1 MTTYLTCCREHDDD
15 EVVIFAKILG
25 EVELNRIRSGLRTA
39 AEALKAA
46 APANRSISV
55 LNASSLFAI
64 FEALSSDAV
73 LKDREFIH
81 DYLAEPFCLVQTART
96 LKLSDYV
103 PAMGYFAFD
112 RDVVRRTWAI
122 RSWNRMKRPPT
133 QAEFWWVVQEPLT
146 NALREAIISVP
157 IDESLSILWNGIKAI
172 VNVLKGVGLIRDGLR
187 TLEVNVYRLALDH
200 LQIRSPSF
208 ETILQVVTQLL
219 DASPSDFQEAMGAIP
234 PTSIIE
240 AICNAPEF
248 TRALAKNESAKKS
261 EDVSPTSV
269 LGWIKPF
276 MNSLNPT
283 SQPHAC
289 RALAVQLMD
298 RFDVDSIPEEVRLR
312 CFFAG
317 LQVLSTTLRNLVG
330 KQTPINEPVERAII
344 SEVMEV
350 AAKRIG
356 LILTVLQLLPDS
368 RFPNEDGRTAMDV
381 IFNVLALDCQC
392 FKMDYEIL
400 EAGAALHAGKSS
412 SQILWTAISN
422 AMTRNNIP
430 LARTVL
436 VSLVDLAGLEKFS
449 VRGEVGH
456 KADKLRFNDAYDQ
469 LLRSVARVFE
479 RISDFDPSQLAVLF
493 EKPETA
499 SALVSGL
506 FAAESPIYRAAM
518 EVMTVLSSQSGRREA
533 ITFLLENYF
542 ETTMTC
548 TGWAIKK
555 IANRHLFGPNP
566 RMLKLCKDMVD
577 ILCNP
582 QHGIFA
588 TRLLADLETGPVETF
603 YHCLWLAL
611 SVIFRMTETWGQVND
626 REMMKEFCRDTMQ
639 FAEMCFERCSV
650 FANAIDSARNTQGDS
665 RVKVEMENSPG
676 SKRRKLLQQ
685 TRPTLATMVRWL
697 RLRDEYL
704 AQTLA
709 NLVCKMLYSLEEV
722 GLTVAEPTYLYIEDV
737 AVRGVVKTILTPQ
750 QKAELRK
757 ALDEHLHRHSGTTTP
772 TDGAHPHVIELSD
785 STDESFTIMKAKTPA
800 QAHLRGLKSKAA
812 AIDLDQWKAKAKLP
826 PGSRGGQ
833 HDEILSASSSLERFN
848 AQQLQERQR
857 QRQQRQQ
864 QQSWPFHQG
873 LRPSAVTQKNAAE
886 AALAQKTFREKRER
900 EKQEKKARD
909 QEQVARFKREAE
921 KSSLAGIAQA
931 MPRPPSMMVS
941 SESDEE
947 DEDGDE
953 LDRELFGINK
963 PKETSEGVRGQRESQ
978 PRAPQ
983 LPIRQGPVRKV
994 KRVRNSKD
1002 MRARLA
1008 PDLSPLHR
1016 QILGW
1021 DFFHKGEFP
1030 PSTENDYSLVLST
1043 FRTPQQYQNTFQPLL
1058 LLEAWQGFVKAKE
1071 EAAWKPFHINVAGR
1085 TTIDW
1090 FIEIGSHMPPNLG
1103 KGDVQLSEADIVLIS
1118 QSQNPG
1124 QDADQPHCLAR
1135 VTKVVRKKNITDIT
1149 YRVNPT
1155 ANPMLTYLGI
1165 NAVVYGVK
1173 IESLIP
1179 MEREYGALSGLQYYD
1194 LCDEIIKA
1202 KPSPLLQYTDQQV
1215 APILNAYK
1223 LNLAQ
1228 CKAVR
1233 SALDN
1238 DGFTLI
1244 QG

>member
-1 MTTYLTCCREHDDD
+1 M
-15 EVVIFAKILG
+15 
-25 EVELNRIRSGLRTA
+25 ELNRIRSGLRTA
-39 AEALKAA
+39 TEALKAA

-81 DYLAEPFCLVQTART
+81 DYLAEPFCLVQTSRI

-103 PAMGYFAFD
+103 PAMGYFVFD
-112 RDVVRRTWAI
+112 RDLVRRTWAL
-122 RSWNRMKRPPT
+122 RSWNKMKRPPT

-146 NALREAIISVP
+146 NALREAITSVP

-208 ETILQVVTQLL
+208 ETILQVLTQLL
-219 DASPSDFQEAMGAIP
+219 DVSPSDFQEAMGAIP

-248 TRALAKNESAKKS
+248 TRTLAKNESAMKS
-261 EDVSPTSV
+261 EGVSSTSV

-289 RALAVQLMD
+289 RALTVQLMD
-298 RFDVDSIPEEVRLR
+298 RFDVDGIPEEVRLC

-330 KQTPINEPVERAII
+330 KQTPIDEPVERAII

-350 AAKRIG
+350 VAKRIG
-356 LILTVLQLLPDS
+356 LILAVLQLLPDS

-381 IFNVLALDCQC
+381 ISNVLVLDCQC
-392 FKMDYEIL
+392 FKMDYDVL
-400 EAGAALHAGKSS
+400 EGGAALHAGKSS
-412 SQILWTAISN
+412 SQMLWAAVGN
-422 AMTRNNIP
+422 AMTRNNIT

-436 VSLVDLAGLEKFS
+436 ISLVDLAGLEKFS
-449 VRGEVGH
+449 VRGEVDH

-506 FAAESPIYRAAM
+506 FAAESPIYGAAM

-533 ITFLLENYF
+533 ITFLLENHF

-548 TGWAIKK
+548 TGWAIDE

-566 RMLKLCKDMVD
+566 RMIKLCKDMVD
-577 ILCNP
+577 ILCNS

-588 TRLLADLETGPVETF
+588 TRVLADRESGPVETF
-603 YHCLWLAL
+603 YHHIWFAL
-611 SVIFRMTETWGQVND
+611 SVIFGMTETWGQVND

-665 RVKVEMENSPG
+665 RVKVEMENNSPS
-676 SKRRKLLQQ
+676 SKRTKLLEQ
-685 TRPTLATMVRWL
+685 TRPTLAKMVRWL

-709 NLVCKMLYSLEEV
+709 NLVCKILYSLEEV

-772 TDGAHPHVIELSD
+772 TDGAHPPVIELSD
-785 STDESFTIMKAKTPA
+785 STDQSPAPMKAKTPA
-800 QAHLRGLKSKAA
+800 QAHLRSLKSKAA
-812 AIDLDQWKAKAKLP
+812 AIDLDRWKAKAKMQK
-826 PGSRGGQ
+826 GSRSGQ
-833 HDEILSASSSLERFN
+833 HDEILSASSSLERFQ
-848 AQQLQERQR
+848 AQQLQEQ
-857 QRQQRQQ
+857 QRQQRPQQ
-864 QQSWPFHQG
+864 QPWPFRHG
-873 LRPSAVTQKNAAE
+873 LRPSAVTQRNAAD
-886 AALAQKTFREKRER
+886 AALAQKTFIEKRER

-921 KSSLAGIAQA
+921 RSSLTGIAQA
-931 MPRPPSMMVS
+931 MPRPSNMMVS

-947 DEDGDE
+947 DEDEDE

-963 PKETSEGVRGQRESQ
+963 PKETSEGVQGQRESQ

-983 LPIRQGPVRKV
+983 HPIRQGPVRKV
-994 KRVRNSKD
+994 KRVRNAKD

-1016 QILGW
+1016 KILGW

-1030 PSTENDYSLVLST
+1030 PSSTEHDYSLVLST
-1043 FRTPQQYQNTFQPLL
+1043 FRTPQQYQDTFQPLL

-1071 EAAWKPFHINVAGR
+1071 EAAWKPYHINVAGR

-1090 FIEIGSHMPPNLG
+1090 FIEIGSHMPPNPG

-1124 QDADQPHCLAR
+1124 QDPDQPHCLAR
-1135 VTKVVRKKNITDIT
+1135 VTKVVRKKNIMDIT
-1149 YRVNPT
+1149 YRINPT
-1155 ANPMLTYLGI
+1155 ANPMLSYLGI
-1165 NAVVYGVK
+1165 NATVYGVK
-1173 IESLIP
+1173 IESLTS

-1215 APILNAYK
+1215 TPILNAYK

-1233 SALDN
+1233 SAVDN